1 MTQSHYNQEEFW
13 VHRKRQDDEGYPSKR
28 FNSNNN
34 DSQYQRDRAR
44 IIHSAAFRRLQAKT
58 QILGIGESDFYRTR
72 LTHSLEVA
80 QIGSG
85 ISEFLHEKY
94 DSDQEIK
101 KWLPSLSLIEA
112 IGLTHDLGHPP
123 FGHGGEVALNYA
135 MIYEGGFE
143 GNGQTLRII
152 TKLGEYSP
160 SNGMD
165 LTRRSIL
172 GILKYPSP
180 YSKTNNYK
188 ETISSLPSPPVNL
201 DDYHPPK
208 CYLDDEINDVAWVL
222 NSIPP
227 HDRLL
232 FTEIKN
238 NKNKHHK
245 TIHKA
250 FDTSIMELAD
260 DISYG
265 VHDLEDGIALGL
277 ITKDMW
283 INEVVSTIECHTEN
297 KIVSELNFYT
307 EKLFSNS
314 NKDRKHA
321 ISKLIGNFI
330 PSISVNKKGVFE
342 TQILDLE
349 VTLPHDTKIILE
361 SLKAIVMHRVI
372 KTPEVQ
378 VLEYKGQ
385 LIVLKLFEVLRANPE
400 RLLPR
405 STFDK
410 YKNANNKERVICD
423 YISGMTDNYATKLY
437 HKLFTPSNG
446 SIFDKL

>member
-1 MTQSHYNQEEFW
+1 M
-13 VHRKRQDDEGYPSKR
+13 
-28 FNSNNN
+28 
-34 DSQYQRDRAR
+34 
-44 IIHSAAFRRLQAKT
+44 
-58 QILGIGESDFYRTR
+58 
-72 LTHSLEVA
+72 
-80 QIGSG
+80 
-85 ISEFLHEKY
+85 
-94 DSDQEIK
+94 
-101 KWLPSLSLIEA
+101 
-112 IGLTHDLGHPP
+112 
-123 FGHGGEVALNYA
+123 
-135 MIYEGGFE
+135 
-143 GNGQTLRII
+143 
-152 TKLGEYSP
+152 
-160 SNGMD
+160 
-165 LTRRSIL
+165 
-172 GILKYPSP
+172 
-180 YSKTNNYK
+180 
-188 ETISSLPSPPVNL
+188 
-201 DDYHPPK
+201 
-208 CYLDDEINDVAWVL
+208 
-222 NSIPP
+222 
-227 HDRLL
+227 
-232 FTEIKN
+232 
-238 NKNKHHK
+238 
-245 TIHKA
+245 
-250 FDTSIMELAD
+250 
-260 DISYG
+260 
-265 VHDLEDGIALGL
+265 EDGIALGL

-410 YKNANNKERVICD
+410 YKNANNKDRVICG